1 MGRSVIRRTFGNAWL
16 VAVVLAAALVAGVMV
31 WQAVTSSGVPDPTSR
46 NLSPAAAVLNSG
58 ILVFREGLE
67 AILVLAAVTAG
78 LFRERGDH
86 WRPVAAGSG
95 VAFLATIVTWFI
107 VVALISA
114 VNAPAL
120 DVQAGTGLLAI
131 VVLLVVMNWFFHKI
145 YWTGWIGL
153 HHRSRK
159 RTLERSSEGNK
170 SAAYLGLALLGFS
183 AVYREGFEVVLFL
196 QNLRMQVGSGA
207 VLKGTAI
214 GLALTSIVAVLTFV
228 AHKRLPYKKMLV
240 ATGVLLGVV
249 LIVMVGESAQEL
261 QQAAWIPTTELN
273 LPIPGWLGMW
283 FAVFPT
289 AEGLAAQAIAA
300 ALVIGS
306 YIAAQNARIWRPRR
320 QSRAKIQANS
330 STVDIEHSSQLH
342 NE

>member
-1 MGRSVIRRTFGNAWL
+1 MGKSSVRRAFGNPWL
-16 VAVVLAAALVAGVMV
+16 VAVILAASLVAGAMV
-31 WQAVTSSGVPDPTSR
+31 WQTVTASGVLDPTSQ

-78 LFRERGDH
+78 LFRERGNH

-95 VAFLATIVTWFI
+95 AAFLATVATWFI

-159 RTLERSSEGNK
+159 RTLERSDGNK

-183 AVYREGFEVVLFL
+183 AIYREGFEVVLFL
-196 QNLRMQVGSGA
+196 QNLRLEVGSGA

-214 GLALTSIVAVLTFV
+214 GLALTSVVAVLTFL

-261 QQAAWIPTTELN
+261 QQAAWIPTTDLN
-273 LPIPGWLGMW
+273 LPLPGWLGMW

-289 AEGLAAQAIAA
+289 VEGLAAQAIAA
-300 ALVIGS
+300 TLVIGS
-306 YIAAQNARIWRPRR
+306 YVAAQNARVWRPRR
-320 QSRAKIQANS
+320 QSRARNEINS
-330 STVDIEHSSQLH
+330 STIEHSPKLH
-342 NE
+342 HE

>member
-1 MGRSVIRRTFGNAWL
+1 MGRSSLRRAFGNPWL

-31 WQAVTSSGVPDPTSR
+31 WQAVTSGGVPDPAAR

-95 VAFLATIVTWFI
+95 AALLATVATWFI

-159 RTLERSSEGNK
+159 RTLERSDGNK
-170 SAAYLGLALLGFS
+170 SAVYLGLALLGFT
-183 AVYREGFEVVLFL
+183 AIYREGFEVVLFL
-196 QNLRMQVGSGA
+196 QNLRIEVGSGA

-214 GLALTSIVAVLTFV
+214 GLALTSIVAALTFV
-228 AHKRLPYKKMLV
+228 AHKRLPYKKMLI

-283 FAVFPT
+283 FAIFPT

-306 YIAAQNARIWRPRR
+306 YVAAQNARIWRPRR
-320 QSRAKIQANS
+320 QSRLREETGS
-330 STVDIEHSSQLH
+330 STVEHPVRLH